1 MLPSFCR
8 VTGNSRNL
16 PKPNY
21 FPLLPPISPVEARRI
36 CRLMGKSVGNSDDE
50 LRHTYVPLIEFARIS
65 KAVKCH
71 ITNHADD
78 EHHYQHTTGTGI
90 NGPAEKCRITA
101 KHQINESYK
110 YLYPII
116 GAKDA
121 NLKQLKSILDRMNNR
136 LDTLTLQPGQR
147 FVYQLEDNHLNL
159 VLPADMEAAIRRGE
173 IENLLLSKDGS
184 SVLIRLK
191 DGPSLSLNLRPM
203 TLPVPSDMP
212 PLLEGGGQDDEIL
225 AKQRQIRQYK
235 KRKISDPKKNS
246 VLSPTPT
253 PTPTLTPPSE
263 ESDKEQVIIADW
275 TDRMEKLTAYHRSA
289 TNLLTL
295 GSDWRELLYPKI
307 DNWDFDS
314 LPVLKEEEDLPTL
327 AIRNFEPVQLP
338 VNSFS
343 PGLIQSN
350 HVPILNEETVG
361 FEAVPIFNETIRPF
375 KGKLPSNFVQE
386 LDQMTATQ
394 ASSTTSQLKD
404 LFSDVESLMFL
415 PFIHEVGPV
424 LEAIDGGR
432 KGWMVRSEQDGVRFV
447 TARPSGKDEEKI
459 RAVEGMMVPVGQGEE
474 RFVVGQQQVQTS
486 TTGFVPGKI
495 VAENFQPGCV
505 VQGVE
510 GVGFLPGC
518 LFDGVFSAGQ
528 IVRNGKSSQFINGQS
543 VQTLFGPKFLPGRT
557 IQTDGEGL
565 KFVAGQTSSVDNQFH
580 VGQIFQTINGPTF
593 ISGVTFDTPQGAC
606 FVAGQVD
613 VDGQFAAGQV
623 LMDGP
628 NGTPEFTMGENVET
642 ADGPLFLAGQS
653 YKTPD
658 GRTRFCPGRQIVLE
672 DGQRVFVPGETMI
685 SKEGRQFVAGVLA
698 EEKFIPCQI
707 DMTQKGRLLIATK
720 EEEVF
725 FRTGVS
731 DGLPIDNSTFTAMP
745 RKKPDMGYMIQVEE
759 KVKFLPTEQGH
770 DELMVDSANGEDV
783 KVVPGQLMEMDD
795 TPKFVPG
802 KSIESALG
810 SIFIPGQAVRTGPNK
825 IEQFV
830 PGQVIDTG
838 TATSVEGFTGPIFC
852 PGI

>member
-1 MLPSFCR
+1 MLPTFCR

-36 CRLMGKSVGNSDDE
+36 CRLMGKSVGSSEEE

-65 KAVKCH
+65 KSVKCH
-71 ITNHADD
+71 ITSHADD
-78 EHHYQHTTGTGI
+78 QHHYQQTAAGN
-90 NGPAEKCRITA
+90 NGLSEKCRITA

-121 NLKQLKSILDRMNNR
+121 NLKQLKSILDRMGSR
-136 LDTLTLQPGQR
+136 LDTLTFQPGQR
-147 FVYQLEDNHLNL
+147 FVYQLDENHLNL
-159 VLPADMEAAIRRGE
+159 VLPADMEAAVRRGE
-173 IENLLLSKDGS
+173 IENLLLAKDGS

-191 DGPSLSLNLRPM
+191 DGPSLTLNLRPM

-246 VLSPTPT
+246 VLSPTASPL
-253 PTPTLTPPSE
+253 PE
-263 ESDKEQVIIADW
+263 ESEQEQVIIADW
-275 TDRMEKLTAYHRSA
+275 TDRMDKITAYHRSA
-289 TNLLTL
+289 ANLLTI
-295 GSDWRELLYPKI
+295 GTDWRELLYPKI
-307 DNWDFDS
+307 DNWDFES
-314 LPVLKEEEDLPTL
+314 LPAIKEEDLPDL
-327 AIRNFEPVQLP
+327 PVRNFQPVQLP
-338 VNSFS
+338 ANTMS
-343 PGLIQSN
+343 PGLILSN
-350 HVPILNEETVG
+350 QVPILNEESVG
-361 FEAVPIFNETIRPF
+361 FEAVPVFDEVIRPF
-375 KGKLPSNFVQE
+375 KGKLPANFVQE
-386 LDQMTATQ
+386 LDKIAATKD
-394 ASSTTSQLKD
+394 SSSTSQLKD
-404 LFSDVESLMFL
+404 LFSDVESFMFL
-415 PFIHEVGPV
+415 PFIHEAGTVMTA
-424 LEAIDGGR
+424 LERGR
-432 KGWMVRSEQDGVRFV
+432 KGWMVRSEQDGVRFITTQPV
-447 TARPSGKDEEKI
+447 VKNEDKI
-459 RAVEGMMVPVGQGEE
+459 RAVGGMMVPVGENEE
-474 RFVVGQQQVQTS
+474 RFVVGQQS
-486 TTGFVPGKI
+486 STGFVPGKM
-495 VAENFQPGCV
+495 VGENFQPGCI
-505 VQGVE
+505 VQNPE
-510 GVGFLPGC
+510 GVGFLPGYT
-518 LFDGVFSAGQ
+518 FDGQFSAGQ
-528 IVRNGKSSQFINGQS
+528 IMRDGKSSQFVNGQA

-565 KFVAGQTSSVDNQFH
+565 KFVAGQTSSVDNKFH
-580 VGQIFQTINGPTF
+580 VGQIFQTVNGPTF
-593 ISGVTFDTPQGAC
+593 ISGVTFDTPQGAR

-613 VDGQFAAGQV
+613 MDGQFSAGQV

-653 YKTPD
+653 YKTKD
-658 GRTRFCPGRQIVLE
+658 GRTRFCPGRQMVLE
-672 DGQRVFVPGETMI
+672 DGQKRFVPGETMLT
-685 SKEGRQFVAGVLA
+685 KEGTQFVAGILA
-698 EEKFIPCQI
+698 EERFVPCKI
-707 DMTQKGRLLIATK
+707 DATQNNQLLLAAK

-745 RKKPDMGYMIQVEE
+745 RKKPDMGYMIQVDE

-770 DELMVDSANGEDV
+770 DELMVGTANAEDV

-795 TPKFVPG
+795 TPKFIPG

-810 SIFIPGQAVRTGPNK
+810 SIFIPGQAVRTGPSK

-838 TATSVEGFTGPIFC
+838 TSKSAEGFTGPIFC
-852 PGI
+852 PGTLLFHGFITKIR